1 MICITYALYIWHEQN
16 RYKKEAD
23 ENGKYFSTN
32 PSEMKQVLLHAYT
45 HKHREPFVMTLCKYL
60 SMSFRGTDNYIE
72 GTHPTGWQASKCV
85 RASHASASVCVYGC
99 VHYCAGIW
107 YKKVYPCV
115 WTGGYRHRLENVF
128 LCLLMTHLLTA
139 VSYKEFL
146 MRSTNPD
153 Y

>member
-1 MICITYALYIWHEQN
+1 MLFIFDMNKIDI
-16 RYKKEAD
+16 RKKLMRM
-23 ENGKYFSTN
+23 ENISVQTCQKWSK
-32 PSEMKQVLLHAYT
+32 SCYT
-45 HKHREPFVMTLCKYL
+45 HTHTNTESRFLPLMTLCKYL

-99 VHYCAGIW
+99 VHYCTGIW

-128 LCLLMTHLLTA
+128 LCSLMTHLLTA
-139 VSYKEFL
+139 VSYKDFL

-153 Y
+153 